1 MNFDKFLAF
10 MVKQPE
16 KEKFQDQNYTAD
28 LWNCLCVPFLNGKDM
43 AKVSVGSRNTWI
55 KTEEKKNLLQSL
67 PFFSQN
73 FRKFLQEDNRQ
84 PHGPFYEKNFS
95 TYYVSYF
102 NTLLV
107 SFSSLDIFPLEN

>member
-1 MNFDKFLAF
+1 
-10 MVKQPE
+10 
-16 KEKFQDQNYTAD
+16 
-28 LWNCLCVPFLNGKDM
+28 M

-84 PHGPFYEKNFS
+84 PHGPLYEKTFLHIM
-95 TYYVSYF
+95 F
-102 NTLLV
+102 LTLVCLQKKK
-107 SFSSLDIFPLEN
+107 SRKKPFLNL